1 VGYRGTKEEIS
12 KRAYTYILHVNW
24 NTVLLLPSHTSS
36 TVEHS
41 LAVAVKRISLAHI
54 EQKYFYSSV
63 YTPMDTMMQQFNHLL
78 SAN

>member
-1 VGYRGTKEEIS
+1 
-12 KRAYTYILHVNW
+12 L
-24 NTVLLLPSHTSS
+24 
-36 TVEHS
+36 
-41 LAVAVKRISLAHI
+41 AVKRISLAHI